1 MLTYDK
7 ITTAINLKNKQMKN
21 VLFIAVLLISG
32 TLLAQESPKEVKQET
47 EVTTVK
53 TDHGDKISAKS
64 VKVVTK
70 ETSDIKL
77 DEKNQDRVASGKKV
91 EKEVY
96 VDNDDNT
103 GYQFSTK
110 ETYYISDG
118 GSYVFSPHNQGFGI
132 NFNEDNDTT
141 VESAKSWV
149 SSNDEYY
156 IVEGESHSGI
166 GHFNTNGDFV
176 VEYYNK
182 DTQKVAVKVY
192 QKN

>member
-1 MLTYDK
+1 
-7 ITTAINLKNKQMKN
+7 MKN
-21 VLFIAVLLISG
+21 LSFITVLLISG
-32 TLLAQESPKEVKQET
+32 TLLAQEIPKEVKQET
-47 EVTTVK
+47 QVTTVK
-53 TDHGDKISAKS
+53 TNNGEKITAKS

-77 DEKNQDRVASGKKV
+77 DKSSQDRVKSSTKV

-103 GYQFSTK
+103 GYKFLTK

-118 GSYVFSPHNQGFGI
+118 GHYAFSPNDQGFRI
-132 NFNEDNDTT
+132 NYNPDNAAS
-141 VESAKSWV
+141 VESAKSYA
-149 SSNDEYY
+149 SSNEEYY
-156 IVEGESHSGI
+156 IVEGEKHSGI

-182 DTQKVAVKVY
+182 DTQQVDVKVY

>member
-1 MLTYDK
+1 
-7 ITTAINLKNKQMKN
+7 MKN
-21 VLFIAVLLISG
+21 LLFSAVFLISG
-32 TLLAQESPKEVKQET
+32 TLLAQDNPKEVKQET

-53 TDHGDKISAKS
+53 TNHGDKTSAKS

-77 DEKNQDRVASGKKV
+77 NKNNQDRVKSDTKV

-110 ETYYISDG
+110 DTYYISDG
-118 GSYVFSPHNQGFGI
+118 GSYIFSPHNQGFGI
-132 NFNEDNDTT
+132 NHNQDNATS

-156 IVEGESHSGI
+156 IVEGEAHSGI
-166 GHFNTNGDFV
+166 GRFNANGDFV

-182 DTQKVAVKVY
+182 DTQKVEVKIY
-192 QKN
+192 KKN

>member
-1 MLTYDK
+1 
-7 ITTAINLKNKQMKN
+7 MKN
-21 VLFIAVLLISG
+21 LSFITVLLISG
-32 TLLAQESPKEVKQET
+32 TLLAQENPKEVKQET

-53 TDHGDKISAKS
+53 TNHGNKISAKS

-70 ETSDIKL
+70 ETSDITL
-77 DEKNQDRVASGKKV
+77 DKSNQDRVNSETKV

-103 GYQFSTK
+103 GYKFLTK

-118 GSYVFSPHNQGFGI
+118 GNYAFSPNDQGFGI
-132 NFNEDNDTT
+132 NYNPDNSTS
-141 VESAKSWV
+141 VESAKSWA
-149 SSNDEYY
+149 SSNEDYY
-156 IVEGESHSGI
+156 IVEGETHSGI

-182 DTQKVAVKVY
+182 DTQQVDVKIY